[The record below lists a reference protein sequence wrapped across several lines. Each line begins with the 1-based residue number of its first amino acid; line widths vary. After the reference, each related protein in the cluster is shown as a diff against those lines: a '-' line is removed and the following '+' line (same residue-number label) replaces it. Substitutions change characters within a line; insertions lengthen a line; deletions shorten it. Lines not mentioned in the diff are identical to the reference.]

1 MTRLIFSEFDID
13 RAQCMGTRGAV
24 LRLACLVS
32 HSLLDKIIMHTLK
45 MLKFILKTDRTT
57 AVTCFFAIQKSV

>member
-1 MTRLIFSEFDID
+1 LIFSEYDID

-32 HSLLDKIIMHTLK
+32 LSLLDKIIMHTLK
-45 MLKFILKTDRTT
+45 I
-57 AVTCFFAIQKSV
+57 SVYFKN